1 MAFDYNAARANRFAK
16 RHRKVAAKLTGPIE
30 SELAQTKEENE
41 KLKADIEAL
50 VVVNAELEKAN
61 AELAAKVTELEA
73 ANTDLSAKVAEL
85 EKAKSEAAEAPAET
99 AKPTKTAKKAK

>member
-16 RHRKVAAKLTGPIE
+16 RHRKIASKLTDPIE
-30 SELAQTKEENE
+30 SELAKTKEENE

-50 VVVNAELEKAN
+50 GVVNTELEKAN
-61 AELAAKVTELEA
+61 AEHSAKIAELEA
-73 ANTDLSAKVAEL
+73 ANEALTAANAEL

-99 AKPTKTAKKAK
+99 AKSTKAAKKKG

>member
-16 RHRKVAAKLTGPIE
+16 RHRKIASKLTGPIE

-41 KLKADIEAL
+41 KLTAANEAL
-50 VVVNAELEKAN
+50 
-61 AELAAKVTELEA
+61 TA
-73 ANTDLSAKVAEL
+73 ANAEL

-99 AKPTKTAKKAK
+99 AKSTKAAKKKG

>member
-16 RHRKVAAKLTGPIE
+16 RHRKIASKLTGPIE
-30 SELAQTKEENE
+30 SELAKTKEENE

-61 AELAAKVTELEA
+61 
-73 ANTDLSAKVAEL
+73 TDLSAKIAEL
-85 EKAKSEAAEAPAET
+85 EKAKSEAAEVPAEASKS
-99 AKPTKTAKKAK
+99 AKAAKKAK